1 MKTIHILRQDR
12 AQATADLRAA
22 LNANDNVKFD
32 ELAKQVE
39 ALDADIAREERMAA
53 FETTRPVARDSLES
67 EVRNYSV
74 SRALAGYVNGQLDGR
89 EAEVAQELARG
100 ATQTRGM
107 RIPLS
112 AIANYE
118 RREVTAA
125 GNPGIQNQ
133 SFQSLIPRLAP
144 ASRVIAAGATVL
156 SGLGYGSIS
165 FPRMTGGPD
174 ANISWVAE
182 SGAVNQGNAT
192 FDNVVLAPHTAGVF
206 LKVSRRALVTN
217 SIGLDAILR
226 ADLNA
231 SLGRAVDSAAL
242 NGGGTNQ
249 PHGIMAS
256 VAATATSETDISLV
270 ASDLMNAVEVEDN
283 DGDVFFITQA
293 IANAA
298 RKFRTTDKLPVP
310 LSTLFYGK
318 PVFVTNNVA
327 GSKIIYG
334 KAADLVVGFWNQ
346 AGTAPSVDVIVDT
359 ATYSSEGA
367 VKVVGFVDVDTALKQ
382 GTASFAWADLASGS

>member
-1 MKTIHILRQDR
+1 MRSIHTIRADRQ
-12 AQATADLRAA
+12 QAVQEMRAA
-22 LNANDNVKFD
+22 LTANDNAKFD
-32 ELAKQVE
+32 ELSKSVE
-39 ALDADIAREERMAA
+39 KLDSELAREERIAA
-53 FETTRPVARDSLES
+53 YETARPVARDSLES

-74 SRALAGYVNGQLDGR
+74 SRALSGYINGKVEGR
-89 EAEVAQELARG
+89 EAEVAQELQNG
-100 ATQTRGM
+100 AAQTRGL

-112 AIANYE
+112 AIADYE

-125 GNPGIQNQ
+125 ANPGIQNQ

-182 SGAVNQGNAT
+182 SGAVNQGSAT

-242 NGGGTNQ
+242 QGGGTNQ

-256 VAATATSETDISLV
+256 IAATVSSETDISLV

-334 KAADLVVGFWNQ
+334 KASDLVVGFWNQ
-346 AGTAPSVDVIVDT
+346 AGTAPSVDVIIDT

-367 VKVVGFVDVDTALKQ
+367 VKIVGFVDVDTALKE